1 MIETVIRKRIEI
13 LADQPLVGRVTNAI
27 DEVGISG
34 WTILP
39 VTSGSGRE
47 GRWREERITGAD
59 KVLVLTIAS
68 AEKASSLAGRLAP
81 ILTSHGFLLTMWDVE
96 VIRGERF

>member
-13 LADQPLVGRVTNAI
+13 LTDAALVKRITDAI
-27 DEVGISG
+27 DRAGITG
-34 WTILP
+34 WTVTP
-39 VTSGSGRE
+39 VSSGKGRE
-47 GRWREERITGAD
+47 GRWREERVMGTD

-68 AEKASSLAGRLAP
+68 EAKAMLLAEDLSP
-81 ILTSHGFLLTMWDVE
+81 ILTSHGLLLSMWDVQ

>member
-13 LADQPLVGRVTNAI
+13 LVDSPLVRRVTAAI
-27 DEVGISG
+27 EMAGISG
-34 WTILP
+34 WSVLP

-47 GRWREERITGAD
+47 GRWHEERVTGAD
-59 KVLVLTIAS
+59 KSLILSIAS
-68 AEKASSLAGRLAP
+68 PEKASALAEALAP
-81 ILTSHGFLLTMWDVE
+81 ILTSHGLLLTMWDVE

>member
-13 LADQPLVGRVTNAI
+13 LADQAQVKGVTSII
-27 DEVGISG
+27 DEVGITG
-34 WTILP
+34 WTVLP
-39 VTSGSGRE
+39 VTSGKGRE
-47 GRWREERITGAD
+47 GRWREDRVMGTD
-59 KVLVLTIAS
+59 KNLVVTIAS
-68 AEKASSLAGRLAP
+68 QENANALAEALAP